1 MGFIFPKVTV
11 DNAILYWIRFSFT
24 TLIVLAFIYDFYNNI
39 FYGVN
44 TGLNSMYQSYLS
56 IGVVAYCT
64 DKAMIAS
71 TLNTLQRAVNEAG
84 VVSLLIVVDHS
95 PSNDLAIQNEDIS
108 KSFTGKHDLIY
119 AQSNPGF
126 GAGHN
131 RALLTDARY
140 HLILNPDLDVTH
152 DALKN
157 ALEFMEQHPECG
169 LLSPYATWGDGQV
182 QRLCKR
188 YPTVFDLFLRGF
200 MPKIIRDLFS
210 KRLSSYEMSD
220 TLNDKDVYWDPPI
233 VSGCFMLFR
242 TEVLK
247 KIGGFDPRFFLY
259 FEDFDI
265 SLRAAKVSRI
275 AYVPQVKVVHHG
287 GHASRKGWRHI
298 KMFGRSMIT
307 FFNIHGW
314 RWW

>member
-1 MGFIFPKVTV
+1 
-11 DNAILYWIRFSFT
+11 
-24 TLIVLAFIYDFYNNI
+24 
-39 FYGVN
+39 
-44 TGLNSMYQSYLS
+44 MYQSYLS

-64 DKAMIAS
+64 EKAMIAS
-71 TLNTLQRAVNEAG
+71 TLNKLQRAVTEAG
-84 VVSLLIVVDHS
+84 VVSFLMVVDHS
-95 PSNDLAIQNEDIS
+95 PSNDLAIQNEDIR
-108 KSFTGKHDLIY
+108 KSFAGEYNLIF

-126 GAGHN
+126 GEGHN
-131 RALLTDARY
+131 QALQTDANY
-140 HLILNPDLDVTH
+140 HLILNPDLEVAP

-157 ALEFMEQHPECG
+157 ALEFMELHPDCG
-169 LLSPYATWGDGQV
+169 LLTPFATWEDGEV

-188 YPTVFDLFLRGF
+188 YPSVFDLLLRGF
-200 MPKIIRDLFS
+200 APAFVKKLFQT
-210 KRLSSYEMSD
+210 RLAKYEMAD
-220 TLNDKDVYWDPPI
+220 QLNNRDVLWDPPI

-242 TEVLK
+242 TDVLLQL
-247 KIGGFDPRFFLY
+247 GGFDPRFFLY

-265 SLRAAKVSRI
+265 SLRAGKISRI

-298 KMFGRSMIT
+298 WMFGRSMVT

>member
-1 MGFIFPKVTV
+1 M
-11 DNAILYWIRFSFT
+11 
-24 TLIVLAFIYDFYNNI
+24 FYC
-39 FYGVN
+39 GVI
-44 TGLNSMYQSYLS
+44 TGLNSMNQSFLS
-56 IGVVAYCT
+56 ISVVAYCT
-64 DKAMIAS
+64 EKKMMAS
-71 TLNTLQRAVNEAG
+71 TFEKLQRAVTNAG
-84 VVSLLIVVDHS
+84 IVSFLIVVDHS
-95 PSNDLAIQNEDIS
+95 PANNLAIQNEDIC
-108 KSFTGKHDLIY
+108 KSFTGEHDLIL

-131 RALLTDARY
+131 RALLTDAKY
-140 HLILNPDLDVTH
+140 HLILNPDLEVAP
-152 DALKN
+152 DALKI

-169 LLSPYATWGDGQV
+169 LLTPFATWEDGQV

-188 YPTVFDLFLRGF
+188 YPTVFDLLLRGF
-200 MPKIIRDLFS
+200 APAFVKKLFQT
-210 KRLSSYEMSD
+210 RLAKYEMAD
-220 TLNDKDVYWDPPI
+220 QLNNHDVLWDPPI

-242 TEVLK
+242 TDILQQL
-247 KIGGFDPRFFLY
+247 GGFDPRFFLY

-265 SLRAAKVSRI
+265 SLRAGKISRV

-298 KMFGRSMIT
+298 WMFGRSMVT